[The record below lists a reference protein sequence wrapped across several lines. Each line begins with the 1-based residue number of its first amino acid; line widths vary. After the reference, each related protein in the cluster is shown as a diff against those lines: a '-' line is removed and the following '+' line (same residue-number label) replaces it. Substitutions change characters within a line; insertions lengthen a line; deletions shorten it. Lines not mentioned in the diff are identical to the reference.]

1 MYHQIR
7 ADGGGDYD
15 LTPAQFRRE
24 LDQLYRQHYRPV
36 RAIDLVRGRAA
47 RLGHATLDLP
57 SQAGHDAYFMA
68 RVCPTAMIFTPC
80 RGGITHNEREFTTL
94 EEQAPGADLLL
105 QAVIARAD
113 RA

>member
-1 MYHQIR
+1 MF
-7 ADGGGDYD
+7 DPGMV
-15 LTPAQFRRE
+15 E
-24 LDQLYRQHYRPV
+24 
-36 RAIDLVRGRAA
+36 LVRRCASG
-47 RLGHATLDLP
+47 LGHATLDLA

-80 RGGITHNEREFTTL
+80 RGGVTHNNREFTTQ
-94 EEQAPGADLLL
+94 EEQAPGADVLL